1 LTICGIWGQW
11 KDSGVSETN
20 RIIRGET
27 SWAQQALVPP
37 RLVHARLDLG
47 WAAEERLGM
56 WAVEVLS
63 PIDGT
68 LLAASVDPL
77 HAYPDLV
84 TCLLKATAGQRAIL
98 LELLDPDPF

>member
-1 LTICGIWGQW
+1 
-11 KDSGVSETN
+11 
-20 RIIRGET
+20 
-27 SWAQQALVPP
+27 
-37 RLVHARLDLG
+37 
-47 WAAEERLGM
+47 M